1 MSVLPPIL
9 QTSLTYPLVIGC
21 SVFGI
26 AWGVVNIL
34 MVSHLLPTLSDRRS
48 AAWSLLSD

>member
-1 MSVLPPIL
+1 MTALPPIL

-26 AWGVVNIL
+26 AWGVVNIFL
-34 MVSHLLPTLSDRRS
+34 VSQLSMLALTAGLPLGHL
-48 AAWSLLSD
+48 